1 MSNEEIVSQIKN
13 GYSVTDNMQKLYEN
27 NLPLI
32 TMYVKKYSVYEP
44 MEDLL
49 QEAYL
54 GLWEAVQHYEET
66 GNVLFMTYA
75 SFWIK
80 QAVIRYIENCGSTIR
95 IPSHFK
101 QKIYRYNKINA
112 EFKKEYGKTPT
123 DEEIANK
130 LDVSLERL
138 DEIKKYSKAVSS
150 LDVPVSDDE
159 SLAMIDTIKDDY
171 RLEDSVIDGLYDE
184 YSKNELWSV
193 VERYTD
199 TRESDVIKSYFL
211 YNMSMPQIAK
221 EYGLT
226 TERIRTIKNDGLRR
240 LKIGKAKRE
249 LVEKFDI
256 MDASIYR
263 SGYNKFKDYGQS
275 TVEYIAT
282 RRIELKEE
290 YEKQRSVLTA
300 TKKRECV

>member
-1 MSNEEIVSQIKN
+1 MSNEEIVLQIKN

-112 EFKKEYGKTPT
+112 EFKKEYGKTPA

-130 LDVSLERL
+130 LDVS
-138 DEIKKYSKAVSS
+138 
-150 LDVPVSDDE
+150 
-159 SLAMIDTIKDDY
+159 
-171 RLEDSVIDGLYDE
+171 
-184 YSKNELWSV
+184 
-193 VERYTD
+193 
-199 TRESDVIKSYFL
+199 
-211 YNMSMPQIAK
+211 
-221 EYGLT
+221 
-226 TERIRTIKNDGLRR
+226 
-240 LKIGKAKRE
+240 
-249 LVEKFDI
+249 
-256 MDASIYR
+256 
-263 SGYNKFKDYGQS
+263 
-275 TVEYIAT
+275 
-282 RRIELKEE
+282 
-290 YEKQRSVLTA
+290 
-300 TKKRECV
+300 